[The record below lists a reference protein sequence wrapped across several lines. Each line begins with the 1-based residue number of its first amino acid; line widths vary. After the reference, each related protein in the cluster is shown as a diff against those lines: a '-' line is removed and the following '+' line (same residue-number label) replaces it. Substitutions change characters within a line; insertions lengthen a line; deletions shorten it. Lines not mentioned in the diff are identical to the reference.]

1 MTSDDHVLPLN
12 CHPHQVPQWA
22 VELGLDWRDV
32 TTVLAVAAGEAA
44 YWMVRTS
51 TEVTKTALQAN
62 PLWVQ
67 RSAEDKVT
75 KLVAEDDVTKLAS
88 EDDVTK
94 LVAED
99 DVTKLA
105 AEDKVTKLA
114 AEDDVTKLASEDA
127 IDRPALQGAPSGGGS
142 GSASGSGSGCGRAS
156 ALGRASASAALAEIG
171 RRLSIV
177 LGAYPVLA
185 LTDLPLVV
193 TRTSLF
199 LVLRANGLG

>member
-1 MTSDDHVLPLN
+1 M
-12 CHPHQVPQWA
+12 
-22 VELGLDWRDV
+22 

-67 RSAEDKVT
+67 RSAGDQVT
-75 KLVAEDDVTKLAS
+75 KLASEDEVTKLGVEDDVTKLAS
-88 EDDVTK
+88 ED
-94 LVAED
+94 E
-99 DVTKLA
+99 
-105 AEDKVTKLA
+105 
-114 AEDDVTKLASEDA
+114 VTKLASSDA
-127 IDRPALQGAPSGGGS
+127 VDRPALHGAPSGGGS
-142 GSASGSGSGCGRAS
+142 TSVSSSASVSSSVSGSGSAS
-156 ALGRASASAALAEIG
+156 DSGRASASAALADIG
-171 RRLSIV
+171 RRLNIV

>member
-1 MTSDDHVLPLN
+1 M
-12 CHPHQVPQWA
+12 
-22 VELGLDWRDV
+22 
-32 TTVLAVAAGEAA
+32 LAVAAGEAA

-67 RSAEDKVT
+67 RSAED
-75 KLVAEDDVTKLAS
+75 
-88 EDDVTK
+88 DVTK

-99 DVTKLA
+99 DA
-105 AEDKVTKLA
+105 
-114 AEDDVTKLASEDA
+114 TKLASEDA
-127 IDRPALQGAPSGGGS
+127 IDRPALQGAPSGGGGGGS

-156 ALGRASASAALAEIG
+156 ASGSASALGRASASAALADIG

>member
-1 MTSDDHVLPLN
+1 M
-12 CHPHQVPQWA
+12 
-22 VELGLDWRDV
+22 
-32 TTVLAVAAGEAA
+32 AAGEAA

-67 RSAEDKVT
+67 RSAGDQVT
-75 KLVAEDDVTKLAS
+75 KLGVEDDVMKLASEDEVTKLGVEDDVTKLAS
-88 EDDVTK
+88 ED
-94 LVAED
+94 E
-99 DVTKLA
+99 
-105 AEDKVTKLA
+105 
-114 AEDDVTKLASEDA
+114 VTKLASSDA
-127 IDRPALQGAPSGGGS
+127 ADRPALHGAPSGGGS
-142 GSASGSGSGCGRAS
+142 TSVSS
-156 ALGRASASAALAEIG
+156 SASAALAEIG
-171 RRLSIV
+171 RRLSTV

>member
-1 MTSDDHVLPLN
+1 
-12 CHPHQVPQWA
+12 
-22 VELGLDWRDV
+22 
-32 TTVLAVAAGEAA
+32 
-44 YWMVRTS
+44 MVRTS

-75 KLVAEDDVTKLAS
+75 KLV
-88 EDDVTK
+88 
-94 LVAED
+94 
-99 DVTKLA
+99 
-105 AEDKVTKLA
+105 

>member
-1 MTSDDHVLPLN
+1 
-12 CHPHQVPQWA
+12 
-22 VELGLDWRDV
+22 V

-67 RSAEDKVT
+67 RSAGDQVT
-75 KLVAEDDVTKLAS
+75 KLASEDEVTKLGVEDDVTKLAS
-88 EDDVTK
+88 ED
-94 LVAED
+94 E
-99 DVTKLA
+99 
-105 AEDKVTKLA
+105 
-114 AEDDVTKLASEDA
+114 VTKLASSDA
-127 IDRPALQGAPSGGGS
+127 VDRPALHGAPSGGGS
-142 GSASGSGSGCGRAS
+142 TSVSSSASVSSSVSGSGSASDSGRV
-156 ALGRASASAALAEIG
+156 SASAALAEIG
-171 RRLSIV
+171 RRLSTV

>member
-1 MTSDDHVLPLN
+1 M
-12 CHPHQVPQWA
+12 
-22 VELGLDWRDV
+22 

-67 RSAEDKVT
+67 RSAEDKAT

-94 LVAED
+94 LV
-99 DVTKLA
+99 
-105 AEDKVTKLA
+105 

-156 ALGRASASAALAEIG
+156 ASGSASALGRASASAALADIG
-171 RRLSIV
+171 RRLNIV

>member
-1 MTSDDHVLPLN
+1 M
-12 CHPHQVPQWA
+12 
-22 VELGLDWRDV
+22 

-67 RSAEDKVT
+67 RSAGDQVT
-75 KLVAEDDVTKLAS
+75 KLGVEDDVMKLGVEDDVTRLASEDEVTKLAS
-88 EDDVTK
+88 SD
-94 LVAED
+94 
-99 DVTKLA
+99 A
-105 AEDKVTKLA
+105 A
-114 AEDDVTKLASEDA
+114 
-127 IDRPALQGAPSGGGS
+127 DRPALHGAPSGGGS
-142 GSASGSGSGCGRAS
+142 TSVSSSASVSSSVSGSGSAS
-156 ALGRASASAALAEIG
+156 DSGRASASAALAEIV
-171 RRLSIV
+171 RRLSTV

>member
-1 MTSDDHVLPLN
+1 M
-12 CHPHQVPQWA
+12 
-22 VELGLDWRDV
+22 
-32 TTVLAVAAGEAA
+32 AAGEAA

-67 RSAEDKVT
+67 RSAEDK
-75 KLVAEDDVTKLAS
+75 ATKLAS

-94 LVAED
+94 LV
-99 DVTKLA
+99 
-105 AEDKVTKLA
+105 

>member
-1 MTSDDHVLPLN
+1 M
-12 CHPHQVPQWA
+12 
-22 VELGLDWRDV
+22 

-88 EDDVTK
+88 ED
-94 LVAED
+94 
-99 DVTKLA
+99 
-105 AEDKVTKLA
+105 
-114 AEDDVTKLASEDA
+114 A

-142 GSASGSGSGCGRAS
+142 GSASGSGSGCGRASASGSAS

>member
-1 MTSDDHVLPLN
+1 M
-12 CHPHQVPQWA
+12 
-22 VELGLDWRDV
+22 

-67 RSAEDKVT
+67 RSAEDKAT
-75 KLVAEDDVTKLAS
+75 KLV
-88 EDDVTK
+88 
-94 LVAED
+94 
-99 DVTKLA
+99 
-105 AEDKVTKLA
+105 

>member
-1 MTSDDHVLPLN
+1 M
-12 CHPHQVPQWA
+12 
-22 VELGLDWRDV
+22 
-32 TTVLAVAAGEAA
+32 LAVAAGEAA

-67 RSAEDKVT
+67 RSAGDQVT
-75 KLVAEDDVTKLAS
+75 KLASEDEVTKLGVEDDVTKLAS
-88 EDDVTK
+88 ED
-94 LVAED
+94 E
-99 DVTKLA
+99 
-105 AEDKVTKLA
+105 
-114 AEDDVTKLASEDA
+114 VTKLASSDA
-127 IDRPALQGAPSGGGS
+127 VDRPALHGAPSGGGS
-142 GSASGSGSGCGRAS
+142 TSVSSSASVSSSVSGSGSAS
-156 ALGRASASAALAEIG
+156 DSGRASASAALAEIG
-171 RRLSIV
+171 RRLSTV

>member
-1 MTSDDHVLPLN
+1 M
-12 CHPHQVPQWA
+12 
-22 VELGLDWRDV
+22 
-32 TTVLAVAAGEAA
+32 LAVAAGEAA

-75 KLVAEDDVTKLAS
+75 KLV
-88 EDDVTK
+88 
-94 LVAED
+94 
-99 DVTKLA
+99 
-105 AEDKVTKLA
+105 

>member
-1 MTSDDHVLPLN
+1 M
-12 CHPHQVPQWA
+12 
-22 VELGLDWRDV
+22 
-32 TTVLAVAAGEAA
+32 AAGEAA

-75 KLVAEDDVTKLAS
+75 KLV
-88 EDDVTK
+88 
-94 LVAED
+94 
-99 DVTKLA
+99 
-105 AEDKVTKLA
+105 

>member
-1 MTSDDHVLPLN
+1 M
-12 CHPHQVPQWA
+12 
-22 VELGLDWRDV
+22 
-32 TTVLAVAAGEAA
+32 AAGEAA

-67 RSAEDKVT
+67 RSAED
-75 KLVAEDDVTKLAS
+75 
-88 EDDVTK
+88 DVTK
-94 LVAED
+94 LV
-99 DVTKLA
+99 
-105 AEDKVTKLA
+105 

-142 GSASGSGSGCGRAS
+142 GSASGSGSGCGRASASGSAS

>member
-1 MTSDDHVLPLN
+1 M
-12 CHPHQVPQWA
+12 
-22 VELGLDWRDV
+22 
-32 TTVLAVAAGEAA
+32 AAGEAA

-67 RSAEDKVT
+67 RSAED
-75 KLVAEDDVTKLAS
+75 
-88 EDDVTK
+88 DVTK
-94 LVAED
+94 LV
-99 DVTKLA
+99 
-105 AEDKVTKLA
+105 

>member
-67 RSAEDKVT
+67 RSTGDKVT
-75 KLVAEDDVTKLAS
+75 KLGVEDDVTKLAS
-88 EDDVTK
+88 EDEVTK
-94 LVAED
+94 I
-99 DVTKLA
+99 
-105 AEDKVTKLA
+105 
-114 AEDDVTKLASEDA
+114 ASEDA
-127 IDRPALQGAPSGGGS
+127 VDPPALHGAPSGGGS
-142 GSASGSGSGCGRAS
+142 ASVSSSVSGRGSASDS
-156 ALGRASASAALAEIG
+156 GRASASAALAEIV
-171 RRLSIV
+171 RRLSTV

>member
-1 MTSDDHVLPLN
+1 M
-12 CHPHQVPQWA
+12 
-22 VELGLDWRDV
+22 
-32 TTVLAVAAGEAA
+32 AAGEAA
-44 YWMVRTS
+44 NWMVRTS

-67 RSAEDKVT
+67 RSAED
-75 KLVAEDDVTKLAS
+75 
-88 EDDVTK
+88 DVTK
-94 LVAED
+94 LV
-99 DVTKLA
+99 
-105 AEDKVTKLA
+105 

-142 GSASGSGSGCGRAS
+142 GSASGSGSGCGRASASGSAS

>member
-1 MTSDDHVLPLN
+1 M
-12 CHPHQVPQWA
+12 
-22 VELGLDWRDV
+22 

-75 KLVAEDDVTKLAS
+75 KLV
-88 EDDVTK
+88 
-94 LVAED
+94 
-99 DVTKLA
+99 
-105 AEDKVTKLA
+105 

>member
-1 MTSDDHVLPLN
+1 M
-12 CHPHQVPQWA
+12 
-22 VELGLDWRDV
+22 
-32 TTVLAVAAGEAA
+32 AAGEAA

-67 RSAEDKVT
+67 RSAEDKAT
-75 KLVAEDDVTKLAS
+75 KLV
-88 EDDVTK
+88 
-94 LVAED
+94 
-99 DVTKLA
+99 
-105 AEDKVTKLA
+105 

>member
-1 MTSDDHVLPLN
+1 
-12 CHPHQVPQWA
+12 
-22 VELGLDWRDV
+22 V

-67 RSAEDKVT
+67 RSAGDQ
-75 KLVAEDDVTKLAS
+75 VTKLAS
-88 EDDVTK
+88 EDEVTK
-94 LVAED
+94 LGVED
-99 DVTKLA
+99 DVM
-105 AEDKVTKLA
+105 
-114 AEDDVTKLASEDA
+114 KLASEDEVKKLA
-127 IDRPALQGAPSGGGS
+127 SSDAVDRPALHGAPSGGGS
-142 GSASGSGSGCGRAS
+142 TSVSSSASVSSSVSGIGSVNDS
-156 ALGRASASAALAEIG
+156 GRASASAALAEIV
-171 RRLSIV
+171 RRLSTV

>member
-1 MTSDDHVLPLN
+1 M
-12 CHPHQVPQWA
+12 
-22 VELGLDWRDV
+22 

-67 RSAEDKVT
+67 RSAGDQVT
-75 KLVAEDDVTKLAS
+75 KLGVEDDVMKLASEDEVTKLGVEDDVTKLAS
-88 EDDVTK
+88 ED
-94 LVAED
+94 E
-99 DVTKLA
+99 
-105 AEDKVTKLA
+105 
-114 AEDDVTKLASEDA
+114 VTKLASSDA
-127 IDRPALQGAPSGGGS
+127 VDRPALHGAPSGGGS
-142 GSASGSGSGCGRAS
+142 TSVSSSASVSSSVSGIGSVNDS
-156 ALGRASASAALAEIG
+156 GRASASAALAEIV
-171 RRLSIV
+171 RRLSTV

>member
-1 MTSDDHVLPLN
+1 M
-12 CHPHQVPQWA
+12 
-22 VELGLDWRDV
+22 

-67 RSAEDKVT
+67 RSAEDKAT
-75 KLVAEDDVTKLAS
+75 KLV
-88 EDDVTK
+88 
-94 LVAED
+94 
-99 DVTKLA
+99 
-105 AEDKVTKLA
+105 

-127 IDRPALQGAPSGGGS
+127 IDRPALHGAPSGGGS
-142 GSASGSGSGCGRAS
+142 GSASGSGSGCGRASASGSAS

-199 LVLRANGLG
+199 LVLRANGLA

>member
-1 MTSDDHVLPLN
+1 M
-12 CHPHQVPQWA
+12 
-22 VELGLDWRDV
+22 
-32 TTVLAVAAGEAA
+32 LAVAAGEAA

-67 RSAEDKVT
+67 RSAEDKAT
-75 KLVAEDDVTKLAS
+75 KLV
-88 EDDVTK
+88 
-94 LVAED
+94 
-99 DVTKLA
+99 
-105 AEDKVTKLA
+105 

-142 GSASGSGSGCGRAS
+142 GSASGSGSGCGRASASGSAS

>member
-1 MTSDDHVLPLN
+1 M
-12 CHPHQVPQWA
+12 
-22 VELGLDWRDV
+22 

-67 RSAEDKVT
+67 RSAEDK
-75 KLVAEDDVTKLAS
+75 A
-88 EDDVTK
+88 TK

-105 AEDKVTKLA
+105 AEDKVTKLV

>member
-1 MTSDDHVLPLN
+1 M
-12 CHPHQVPQWA
+12 
-22 VELGLDWRDV
+22 

-67 RSAEDKVT
+67 RSAEDK
-75 KLVAEDDVTKLAS
+75 ATKLAS

-94 LVAED
+94 LV
-99 DVTKLA
+99 
-105 AEDKVTKLA
+105 

>member
-1 MTSDDHVLPLN
+1 
-12 CHPHQVPQWA
+12 
-22 VELGLDWRDV
+22 V

-67 RSAEDKVT
+67 RSAGDQVT
-75 KLVAEDDVTKLAS
+75 KLGVEDDVTKLAS
-88 EDDVTK
+88 ED
-94 LVAED
+94 E
-99 DVTKLA
+99 
-105 AEDKVTKLA
+105 
-114 AEDDVTKLASEDA
+114 VTKLASSDA
-127 IDRPALQGAPSGGGS
+127 VDRPALHGAPSGGGS
-142 GSASGSGSGCGRAS
+142 TSVSSSASVSSSVSGIGSVNDS
-156 ALGRASASAALAEIG
+156 GRASASAALAEIG
-171 RRLSIV
+171 RRLSSV

>member
-1 MTSDDHVLPLN
+1 M
-12 CHPHQVPQWA
+12 
-22 VELGLDWRDV
+22 
-32 TTVLAVAAGEAA
+32 AAGEAA

-67 RSAEDKVT
+67 RSAEDKAT
-75 KLVAEDDVTKLAS
+75 KLV
-88 EDDVTK
+88 
-94 LVAED
+94 
-99 DVTKLA
+99 
-105 AEDKVTKLA
+105 

-127 IDRPALQGAPSGGGS
+127 IDRPALHGAPSGGGS

>member
-1 MTSDDHVLPLN
+1 M
-12 CHPHQVPQWA
+12 
-22 VELGLDWRDV
+22 
-32 TTVLAVAAGEAA
+32 LAVAAGEAA

-67 RSAEDKVT
+67 RSAEDK
-75 KLVAEDDVTKLAS
+75 A
-88 EDDVTK
+88 TK

-114 AEDDVTKLASEDA
+114 AEDNVTKLASEDA
-127 IDRPALQGAPSGGGS
+127 IDRPVLQGAPSGGGS

-171 RRLSIV
+171 RRLRIV

>member
-1 MTSDDHVLPLN
+1 M
-12 CHPHQVPQWA
+12 
-22 VELGLDWRDV
+22 
-32 TTVLAVAAGEAA
+32 LAVAAGEAA

-67 RSAEDKVT
+67 RSAGDQVT
-75 KLVAEDDVTKLAS
+75 KLASEDEVTKLGVEDDVTKLAS
-88 EDDVTK
+88 ED
-94 LVAED
+94 E
-99 DVTKLA
+99 
-105 AEDKVTKLA
+105 
-114 AEDDVTKLASEDA
+114 VTKLASSDA
-127 IDRPALQGAPSGGGS
+127 VDRPALHGAPSGGGS
-142 GSASGSGSGCGRAS
+142 TSVSSSASVSSSMSDSGSASDS
-156 ALGRASASAALAEIG
+156 GRASASAALAEIV
-171 RRLSIV
+171 RRLSTV

>member
-1 MTSDDHVLPLN
+1 M
-12 CHPHQVPQWA
+12 
-22 VELGLDWRDV
+22 
-32 TTVLAVAAGEAA
+32 LAVAAGEAA

-67 RSAEDKVT
+67 RSAGDKVT
-75 KLVAEDDVTKLAS
+75 KLGVEDDVTKLAS
-88 EDDVTK
+88 ED
-94 LVAED
+94 
-99 DVTKLA
+99 
-105 AEDKVTKLA
+105 KVTKI
-114 AEDDVTKLASEDA
+114 ASEDA
-127 IDRPALQGAPSGGGS
+127 RPALHGAPSGGGS
-142 GSASGSGSGCGRAS
+142 ASVSSSVSGRGSASDS
-156 ALGRASASAALAEIG
+156 GRASASAALAEIG
-171 RRLSIV
+171 RRLSTV

>member
-1 MTSDDHVLPLN
+1 M
-12 CHPHQVPQWA
+12 
-22 VELGLDWRDV
+22 

-67 RSAEDKVT
+67 RSAED
-75 KLVAEDDVTKLAS
+75 
-88 EDDVTK
+88 DVTK
-94 LVAED
+94 LV
-99 DVTKLA
+99 
-105 AEDKVTKLA
+105 

>member
-1 MTSDDHVLPLN
+1 M
-12 CHPHQVPQWA
+12 
-22 VELGLDWRDV
+22 

-67 RSAEDKVT
+67 RSAEDK
-75 KLVAEDDVTKLAS
+75 ATKLAS
-88 EDDVTK
+88 
-94 LVAED
+94 
-99 DVTKLA
+99 
-105 AEDKVTKLA
+105 
-114 AEDDVTKLASEDA
+114 EDDVTKLASEDA

>member
-1 MTSDDHVLPLN
+1 M
-12 CHPHQVPQWA
+12 
-22 VELGLDWRDV
+22 

-67 RSAEDKVT
+67 RSAEDKAT
-75 KLVAEDDVTKLAS
+75 KLV
-88 EDDVTK
+88 
-94 LVAED
+94 
-99 DVTKLA
+99 
-105 AEDKVTKLA
+105 

-127 IDRPALQGAPSGGGS
+127 IDRPVLQGAPSGGGS

>member
-1 MTSDDHVLPLN
+1 M
-12 CHPHQVPQWA
+12 
-22 VELGLDWRDV
+22 
-32 TTVLAVAAGEAA
+32 AAGEAA

-67 RSAEDKVT
+67 RSAEDKAT

-88 EDDVTK
+88 
-94 LVAED
+94 
-99 DVTKLA
+99 
-105 AEDKVTKLA
+105 
-114 AEDDVTKLASEDA
+114 EDDVTKLASEDA

-156 ALGRASASAALAEIG
+156 ASGSASALGRASASAALADIG

>member
-1 MTSDDHVLPLN
+1 M
-12 CHPHQVPQWA
+12 
-22 VELGLDWRDV
+22 

-67 RSAEDKVT
+67 RSAED
-75 KLVAEDDVTKLAS
+75 
-88 EDDVTK
+88 DVTK

-99 DVTKLA
+99 DA
-105 AEDKVTKLA
+105 
-114 AEDDVTKLASEDA
+114 TKLASEDA
-127 IDRPALQGAPSGGGS
+127 IDRPALQGAPSGGGGGGS

-156 ALGRASASAALAEIG
+156 ASGSASALGRASASAALADIG

>member
-1 MTSDDHVLPLN
+1 M
-12 CHPHQVPQWA
+12 
-22 VELGLDWRDV
+22 

-67 RSAEDKVT
+67 RSAEDDVT

-88 EDDVTK
+88 
-94 LVAED
+94 
-99 DVTKLA
+99 
-105 AEDKVTKLA
+105 
-114 AEDDVTKLASEDA
+114 EDDVTKLASEDA

>member
-1 MTSDDHVLPLN
+1 
-12 CHPHQVPQWA
+12 
-22 VELGLDWRDV
+22 V

-62 PLWVQ
+62 PLWLQ
-67 RSAEDKVT
+67 RSAGDQVT
-75 KLVAEDDVTKLAS
+75 KLASEDEVTKLGVEHDVTKLAS
-88 EDDVTK
+88 ED
-94 LVAED
+94 E
-99 DVTKLA
+99 
-105 AEDKVTKLA
+105 
-114 AEDDVTKLASEDA
+114 VTKLASEDA
-127 IDRPALQGAPSGGGS
+127 VDRPALHGAPSGGGS
-142 GSASGSGSGCGRAS
+142 TSVSSNVSGRGSASDS
-156 ALGRASASAALAEIG
+156 GRASASAALAEIV
-171 RRLSIV
+171 RRLSTV

>member
-1 MTSDDHVLPLN
+1 M
-12 CHPHQVPQWA
+12 
-22 VELGLDWRDV
+22 

-67 RSAEDKVT
+67 RSAGDQ
-75 KLVAEDDVTKLAS
+75 VTKLAS
-88 EDDVTK
+88 ED
-94 LVAED
+94 E
-99 DVTKLA
+99 
-105 AEDKVTKLA
+105 
-114 AEDDVTKLASEDA
+114 VTKLASSDA
-127 IDRPALQGAPSGGGS
+127 VDRPALHGAPSGGGS
-142 GSASGSGSGCGRAS
+142 TSVSSSASVSSSVSGIGSVNDS
-156 ALGRASASAALAEIG
+156 GRASASAALAEIV
-171 RRLSIV
+171 RRLSTV

-193 TRTSLF
+193 MRTSLF